1 MLSFFFPHHIWI
13 TYAMRQA
20 ARLDVNS
27 GMRTFNVPKQYGYGY
42 HLFEG
47 SLEVKLPTIWTD
59 EKQSRAEAE
68 RRGRLEERRSEEKE

>member
-1 MLSFFFPHHIWI
+1 MPLLRFRFFFPHHIWI

-42 HLFEG
+42 HLLRDEHPELTAILTYFDVNR
-47 SLEVKLPTIWTD
+47 STRQLDPT
-59 EKQSRAEAE
+59 
-68 RRGRLEERRSEEKE
+68 